1 MGLLGKVAVARKIGD
16 NREEK
21 KEAEKKEA
29 EKKAEE
35 KK

>member
-1 MGLLGKVAVARKIGD
+1 MGLLGKVAVARKVGE

-21 KEAEKKEA
+21 KEAKDAKKKE
-29 EKKAEE
+29 EE

>member
-1 MGLLGKVAVARKIGD
+1 MGLLGKVAVARKVGD

-21 KEAEKKEA
+21 KEAKKEA
-29 EKKAEE
+29 EKKPEE